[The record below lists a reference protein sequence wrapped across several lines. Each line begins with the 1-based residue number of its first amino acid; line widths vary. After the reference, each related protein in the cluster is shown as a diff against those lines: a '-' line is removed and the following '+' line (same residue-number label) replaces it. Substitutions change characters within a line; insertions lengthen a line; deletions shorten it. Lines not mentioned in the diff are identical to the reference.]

1 MGIRSFIHRLT
12 APSPLRSA
20 PAGEYKLAL
29 LVNHELKM
37 GKGKIGAQT
46 GHASVKSVLNLG
58 KDDPSRLDAWL
69 TSGQAKIC
77 LKVDDEATILS
88 LIKSAKSM
96 GIPTVIVRDAGR
108 TQIPSNSLTV
118 AAIGPALVDD
128 IDKITE
134 HLKLL

>member
-69 TSGQAKIC
+69 MSGQAKIC

-96 GIPTVIVRDAGR
+96 DIPTVIVRDAGR

-128 IDKITE
+128 IDKITG

>member
-69 TSGQAKIC
+69 MSGQAKIC

-96 GIPTVIVRDAGR
+96 DMPTVIVRDAGR

-128 IDKITE
+128 IDKITG

>member
-58 KDDPSRLDAWL
+58 KDDSSRLDAWL

-77 LKVDDEATILS
+77 LKVEDEAAILS
-88 LIKSAKSM
+88 LVKSAKSM
-96 GIPTVIVRDAGR
+96 DIPAVIVRDAGR

-128 IDKITE
+128 IDKITG